1 MASRLKRRDW
11 FPLDHAR
18 ICDDPEWEDTQMNAW
33 FNPRNWRGETRNQE
47 LERRVKALEASVQST
62 HDRINEVDERLNAA
76 ERKLKFSAGGL

>member
-1 MASRLKRRDW
+1 MD
-11 FPLDHAR
+11 
-18 ICDDPEWEDTQMNAW
+18 AW
-33 FNPRNWRGETRNQE
+33 FNPRNWRGETSRQE